1 MDGEKIA
8 RLEQLICDLIK
19 QNARSLVK
27 LNSYDEQI
35 RQMQQRIAALEQ
47 VVSTLNEEETSRYSM
62 IS

>member
-1 MDGEKIA
+1 MNEEKTA
-8 RLEQLICDLIK
+8 RLEQLVCDLIK

-35 RQMQQRIAALEQ
+35 RQMQQRITALEQ
-47 VVSTLNEEETSRYSM
+47 LVCALEEKDTSRYSL

>member
-35 RQMQQRIAALEQ
+35 RQMQQRIAFLEQ
-47 VVSTLNEEETSRYSM
+47 VVSTLNEEETSCYSM

>member
-47 VVSTLNEEETSRYSM
+47 VVSTPNEEETSRYSM

>member
-1 MDGEKIA
+1 MNEEKTA

-35 RQMQQRIAALEQ
+35 RQMQQQITALEQ
-47 VVSTLNEEETSRYSM
+47 LVRALEEKDTSRYSL

>member
-1 MDGEKIA
+1 MDEEKVT

-19 QNARSLVK
+19 QNARSHVK

-35 RQMQQRIAALEQ
+35 RQLQQQIVMLEQ
-47 VVSTLNEEETSRYSM
+47 FVYALRENDNNDLFM

>member
-1 MDGEKIA
+1 MDEEKVK

-19 QNARSLVK
+19 QNARCHVK

-35 RQMQQRIAALEQ
+35 RQLQQQIVMLEQ
-47 VVSTLNEEETSRYSM
+47 FVYALRENESINYSM